1 MCDKIV
7 CVCDKVV
14 GDKVVL
20 DIVVRD
26 QVVCDKVMCVCG
38 ALCKKDGRDKVV
50 CEIQLYVKDGG
61 VKKNVH
67 VCLFGCV

>member
-26 QVVCDKVMCVCG
+26 QVVCG
-38 ALCKKDGRDKVV
+38 
-50 CEIQLYVKDGG
+50 IQLYVKDGG
-61 VKKNVH
+61 VKKLVH
-67 VCLFGCV
+67 VCLFVCVTS